1 MKSLSF
7 TSYIVEM
14 PENVIPE
21 PFEVERDGV
30 TIAGETAG
38 TGPDVV
44 LLHGLTATRRY
55 VVMGSKALPR
65 AGYRVTTFDARG
77 HGESSPA
84 GSSGEYEYR
93 DIVAD
98 LEAVLDHLGA
108 ERAALGGASMGAHTT
123 MAFALAF
130 PERVSALV
138 QITPAYDGRPR
149 DGSSE
154 LAYWERLA
162 DGLEN
167 GGIDGFIDAL
177 DSGVD
182 ERWRDT
188 ALTVAR
194 QRLERHRHLD
204 AVADALRV
212 VPRSIAFEG
221 IEELEAVETPTLVV
235 ASRDEADP
243 GHPYAIGEAYAE
255 RLPHARLV
263 SEEPGAS
270 PLAWQGARLSKA
282 IAEFLGESGWR

>member
-1 MKSLSF
+1 M
-7 TSYIVEM
+7 
-14 PENVIPE
+14 
-21 PFEVERDGV
+21 
-30 TIAGETAG
+30 
-38 TGPDVV
+38 
-44 LLHGLTATRRY
+44 HGLTATRRY

-84 GSSGEYEYR
+84 AAPEQYEYR
-93 DIVAD
+93 DLVAD

-108 ERAALGGASMGAHTT
+108 DRAVLGGASMGAHTT

-130 PERVSALV
+130 PDRVSALV

-149 DGSSE
+149 SGSSE

-162 DGLEN
+162 DGLER
-167 GGIDGFIDAL
+167 GGIDGFVEAL
-177 DSGVD
+177 DSDVD

-221 IEELEAVETPTLVV
+221 MEELEAVEAPTLVV

-255 RLPHARLV
+255 RLPRGKLI
-263 SEEPGAS
+263 SEDPCSS

-282 IAEFLGESGWR
+282 IASFLDEAGER